1 MRIWGLGVYL
11 YFWSSSH
18 IKEDIE
24 SVALSEKYKISLHCH
39 LKWLKIQSHIYMRK
53 MINIPGLLERKRWFF
68 GWIFCSAAFFIT
80 HFLMC
85 IYLFSQ
91 IFSPYVAFSEDLK
104 LGSDRVLVLKTLFML
119 YVFWLSCPSLLS
131 IPYDL
136 PLDLVGYLSVS
147 LSMGKK
153 KTVFTIL
160 LREKI

>member
-1 MRIWGLGVYL
+1 
-11 YFWSSSH
+11 
-18 IKEDIE
+18 
-24 SVALSEKYKISLHCH
+24 
-39 LKWLKIQSHIYMRK
+39 
-53 MINIPGLLERKRWFF
+53 
-68 GWIFCSAAFFIT
+68 
-80 HFLMC
+80 MC